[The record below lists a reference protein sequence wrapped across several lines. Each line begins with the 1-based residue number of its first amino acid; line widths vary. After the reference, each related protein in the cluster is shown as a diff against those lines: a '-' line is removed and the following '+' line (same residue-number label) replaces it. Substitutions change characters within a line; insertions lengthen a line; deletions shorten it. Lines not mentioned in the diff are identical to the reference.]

1 MCLLLSLL
9 FFFKQKT
16 AYELRISD
24 WSSDVC
30 SSDLKESARKVRR
43 LTRRTGVAED
53 RGSTDVR
60 PPRVNPLHQI
70 EIDDFRRDRP
80 LAAIALLLGAAS
92 CLGLPFA
99 LQACAEFFLPLHAA
113 LAIATALVPSATL
126 PALLAQPGVDGKQA

>member
-53 RGSTDVR
+53 RGSKDVR

-70 EIDDFRRDRP
+70 EIDDFRRDRL
-80 LAAIALLLGAAS
+80 LAALALILGAAF

-99 LQACAEFFLPLHAA
+99 LQAGEIGRASCRES
-113 LAIATALVPSATL
+113 VC
-126 PALLAQPGVDGKQA
+126 QNV